1 MADNSLLYPYWSNPQ
16 GREIAQAIASQDTQR
31 ESENRTPLRD
41 DFSNMD
47 ARFTMLP
54 YTFQDSRRAG
64 LGDQQ
69 VNAVSDRAFLYQ
81 RVFDSPALAANR
93 TAEE

>member
-1 MADNSLLYPYWSNPQ
+1 MSENSLFYPYWTNPQ
-16 GREIAQAIASQDTQR
+16 GRATAQAIASQETRR

-41 DFSNMD
+41 DFSNQD
-47 ARFTMLP
+47 ARFEMLP

-69 VNAVSDRAFLYQ
+69 VNAVTDRAFLYQ
-81 RVFDSPALAANR
+81 RVFDSPALVANR
-93 TAEE
+93 VVEE